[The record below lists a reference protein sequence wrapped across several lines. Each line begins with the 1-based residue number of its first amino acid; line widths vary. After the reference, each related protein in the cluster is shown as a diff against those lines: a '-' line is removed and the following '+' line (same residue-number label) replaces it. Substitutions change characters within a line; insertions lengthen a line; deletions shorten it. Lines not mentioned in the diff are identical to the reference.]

1 MSWFQETIVDSVTD
15 LVTGFG
21 DAIDKNVTS
30 DEERLIL
37 KKDMEAMV
45 YAFKTKLLEA
55 EAKGEEERTKRWES
69 DNKSVSKLNRVIRP
83 YTLIYLT
90 LVISALAVTDGNI
103 GEFIIKGA
111 YVSLFEMA
119 FIVTLGG
126 YFTLRTYEKTK
137 GLTV

>member
-1 MSWFQETIVDSVTD
+1 MSWFQETIVDSVTG
-15 LVTGFG
+15 LVSGVG

-37 KKDMEAMV
+37 KKEMEEIV
-45 YAFKTKLLEA
+45 YGFKVKLLEA

-69 DNKSVSKLNRVIRP
+69 DNQSISALNRVIRP
-83 YTLIYLT
+83 CTLIYLT
-90 LVISALAVTDGNI
+90 LIISFLAIADGNF
-103 GEFIIKGA
+103 GGFVVKEA

-119 FIVTLGG
+119 FLVALGG